1 MAQAQPGGDKGEG
14 RIGRIRSLA
23 MRSLSD
29 LVARS
34 RFASK
39 VGATFGG
46 LRDMECALGYQERL
60 TYENFLHRYR
70 RGGIAKRLVEA
81 FPDATW
87 NTGPSLVED
96 PAPDVETEFELEFAD
111 LVDRLNVWSKF
122 RRADV
127 LAGIG
132 EYSVLLIGVEGEE
145 KLDQPMPTL
154 AGPDSIIFLRAVPE
168 DRAEIDTYVTGSSDP
183 RFGLPEFYQLTL
195 GSSRSATASR
205 GRSAL
210 TSQRVHWSRVIHIAD
225 DLVEDDVFGTPRLR
239 PLWNYLDD
247 IMKVVG
253 GGSEAAW
260 KRAQPWLQL
269 DMDPEAEMDDDDE
282 DAMDEEVDELLH
294 GLRTVFRTRGVKAN
308 LLAAAVSS
316 FKGNL
321 DAIMMLVASTARIPL
336 RLLTGSERG
345 ELASTEDRN
354 SWSEH
359 VSARRN
365 SFGTDAVRDFTD
377 RLVEHKVLTAP
388 ASYEVVWPE
397 IDELNEQEKAQVTKV
412 IADANKAQF
421 DAGGG
426 LIVLSEEIRDK
437 ILGLAPMSEITDTEI
452 GGAVEELRLA
462 KRRIKVRRDC
472 ANTRFVD
479 RVPDDPNFRAIHK
492 AADANVGRIEGVV
505 SKMLL
510 AAQSALDVDAVQAA
524 MEARDA
530 VEVERLVSLAIA
542 QAGEAADESMADALL
557 ATLTAGGDSTA
568 QAAAAR
574 GDWVGPGTGDNSDG
588 IPNEVA

>member
-1 MAQAQPGGDKGEG
+1 M
-14 RIGRIRSLA
+14 A
-23 MRSLSD
+23 MRTLSD
-29 LVARS
+29 LVARA

-46 LRDMECALGYQERL
+46 LRDMECALGYQDRL
-60 TYENFLHRYR
+60 QYENYIHRYR
-70 RGGIAKRLVEA
+70 RGGITKRLVEA

-96 PAPDVETEFELEFAD
+96 PAPDVETEFELEFAG
-111 LVDRLNVWSKF
+111 LVDRLNLWSRF

-145 KLDQPMPTL
+145 ALEQPMPQL
-154 AGPDSIIFLRAVPE
+154 SGPDAILYLQPVPQ
-168 DRAEIDTYVTGSSDP
+168 DRADIDTYVTSAADP

-195 GSSRSATASR
+195 GSSRSSTASR
-205 GRSAL
+205 VRTAL
-210 TSQRVHWSRVIHIAD
+210 TSKRVHWSRVIHVAD
-225 DLVEDDVFGTPRLR
+225 DLIEDDVYGTPRLR
-239 PLWNYLDD
+239 PVWNYIDD
-247 IMKVVG
+247 IVKVVG

-269 DMDPEAEMDDDDE
+269 DMDPVAASEMDDDDE

-316 FKGNL
+316 FKSNL
-321 DAIMMLVASTARIPL
+321 DAIMMLVSATMRIPL

-365 SFGTDAVRDFTD
+365 GFGTGVVRDFTT
-377 RLVEHKVLTAP
+377 RLIEHKGLTAP
-388 ASYEVVWPE
+388 ASYEVVWPA
-397 IDELNEQEKAQVTKV
+397 IDELNEQEKAEVTKV
-412 IADANKAQF
+412 IAEANKAQF

-426 LIVLSEEIRDK
+426 IIVLSEEMRDK
-437 ILGLAPMSEITDTEI
+437 FLGLAPMDDVTDTEI

-462 KRRIKVRRDC
+462 KRLIKVRRDC
-472 ANTRFVD
+472 ATRFVD

-492 AADANVGRIEGVV
+492 AADANIGRIEGVV
-505 SKMLL
+505 TKMLL

-530 VEVERLVSLAIA
+530 VEVERLVSLAVA
-542 QAGEAADESMADALL
+542 QAGEAADESMADVLL

-568 QAAAAR
+568 QVAAAR
-574 GDWVGPGTGDNSDG
+574 GDWVGEGTGRENPDRAETS
-588 IPNEVA
+588 

>member
-1 MAQAQPGGDKGEG
+1 MAQAQSDDGNGTG
-14 RIGRIRSLA
+14 RMGRIRSMA
-23 MRSLSD
+23 MRKLSD
-29 LVARS
+29 IVNRAHL
-34 RFASK
+34 ASK

-46 LRDMECALGYQERL
+46 LRDMECALGYQDRL
-60 TYENFLHRYR
+60 SYADYLHRYR
-70 RGGIAKRLVEA
+70 RGGIAKRLIEA

-87 NTGPSLVED
+87 LGGPSLVED
-96 PAPDVETEFELEFAD
+96 PAPDVETEFETEFAD

-132 EYSVLLIGVEGEE
+132 EYAVLLIGVEGDEPM
-145 KLDQPMPTL
+145 DQPMPTL
-154 AGPDSIIFLRAVPE
+154 TGQDSIIYLRPIPQ
-168 DRAEIDTYVTGSSDP
+168 DRAEIDSYVTEPSDP

-195 GSSRSATASR
+195 GSSQSATGSR
-205 GRSAL
+205 SRQSIVAK
-210 TSQRVHWSRVIHIAD
+210 RVHWSRVIHFAE

-239 PLWNYLDD
+239 PNWNYLDD

-269 DMDPEAEMDDDDE
+269 DMDPEVEMEPEDE
-282 DAMDEEVDELLH
+282 EAMDEEVDELLH

-308 LLAAAVSS
+308 LLAAAVSA
-316 FKGNL
+316 FKANL

-354 SWSEH
+354 SWSEN
-359 VSARRN
+359 VSARR
-365 SFGTDAVRDFTD
+365 STVGTDLVRDFTD
-377 RLVEHKVLTAP
+377 RLIEHKGLPTPDTYTVA
-388 ASYEVVWPE
+388 WPE
-397 IDELNEQEKAQVTKV
+397 IDELNEQEKAEVTSTL
-412 IADANKAQF
+412 ATANKAQF
-421 DAGGG
+421 ESEGRI
-426 LIVLSEEIRDK
+426 IVLAEEMRDQ
-437 ILGLAPMSEITDTEI
+437 ILGLAPTADVTDEEL
-452 GGAVEELRLA
+452 GGAVEQLRLA

-472 ANTRFVD
+472 ATRFVD
-479 RVPDDPNFRAIHK
+479 RAPDDPNFRAIHK
-492 AADANVGRIEGVV
+492 AADANVGRIEGIARR
-505 SKMLL
+505 MLEN
-510 AAQSALDVDAVQAA
+510 AQNFLDVDAVQAA
-524 MEARDA
+524 LEDRDA

-568 QAAAAR
+568 QAAARR
-574 GDWVGPGTGDNSDG
+574 GTWVGEGSPPDDSETT
-588 IPNEVA
+588 